1 MNDDAEFK
9 KALLGDPRS
18 INGGSSA
25 PVVISG
31 NMRGGGVI
39 TVNNKSFHNLDKVS
53 PKESLLR
60 YFHVEVR
67 GDIIIQGIV
76 SPLRQVVSK
85 YIVDTYD
92 KSLSVYKDTVADVMN
107 KHLSDIAVGE
117 WKSFERKGSCRV
129 IVVKEGIDCE
139 AERAAR
145 GKGGEPTK
153 GDDEE
158 YPTET
163 APDNIEETEVRP
175 RSLEVCICCAART
188 DFSLS
193 ENFVRELKT
202 AILVAVP
209 FSELTLMDLGFL
221 AQNEKIQ
228 NRVYAVCHKLVQRHG
243 LDKLLETRKQV
254 AEVKEVMHRNIEAA
268 LERGEDLQE
277 VCEKT
282 EELTEDSMRFRKT
295 TVQIRRRHCCAVWR
309 SRIIGGIC
317 CLLLV
322 AIVAVIAV
330 FIFHPPKNMGT
341 KKK

>member
-1 MNDDAEFK
+1 MNDDAEFR
-9 KALLGDPRS
+9 KALLDDPRS

-85 YIVDTYD
+85 YIVDKYD
-92 KSLSVYKDTVADVMN
+92 KSLSIYKDTVADVMN
-107 KHLSDIAVGE
+107 KHLSDLAVGE
-117 WKSFERKGSCRV
+117 WKSFERKGLCRV

-139 AERAAR
+139 AERRAAR
-145 GKGGEPTK
+145 GTERATKGG
-153 GDDEE
+153 GVDDDDDVGHL
-158 YPTET
+158 PET
-163 APDNIEETEVRP
+163 AGLADNNIEETEVRP

-193 ENFVRELKT
+193 EKFVRELKT

-209 FSELTLMDLGFL
+209 FSDLTLMDLGFL

-282 EELTEDSMRFRKT
+282 EELTEDSMRFKKT
-295 TVQIRRRHCCAVWR
+295 TVQIRRRHCCAAWK
-309 SRIIGGIC
+309 SRIIGV
-317 CLLLV
+317 V
-322 AIVAVIAV
+322 A
-330 FIFHPPKNMGT
+330 
-341 KKK
+341 

>member
-1 MNDDAEFK
+1 
-9 KALLGDPRS
+9 
-18 INGGSSA
+18 
-25 PVVISG
+25 
-31 NMRGGGVI
+31 MRGGGVI

-67 GDIIIQGIV
+67 GDIIIQGGYCKNANTFFPESMIQLYDV
-76 SPLRQVVSK
+76 NICFQNFN
-85 YIVDTYD
+85 VDTYD

-193 ENFVRELKT
+193 QNFVRELKT

-282 EELTEDSMRFRKT
+282 EELTEDSMRLQHDECEDDYNDDDGHDDADHNDKYSLDSKKALLR
-295 TVQIRRRHCCAVWR
+295 
-309 SRIIGGIC
+309 
-317 CLLLV
+317 CLEVKNNWGMFLIVSIDYSNLV
-322 AIVAVIAV
+322 
-330 FIFHPPKNMGT
+330 
-341 KKK
+341 